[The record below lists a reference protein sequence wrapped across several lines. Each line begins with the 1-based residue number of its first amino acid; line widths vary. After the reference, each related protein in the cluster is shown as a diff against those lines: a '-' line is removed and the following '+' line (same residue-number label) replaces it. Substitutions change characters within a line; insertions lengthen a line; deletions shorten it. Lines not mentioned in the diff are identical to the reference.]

1 MAAARSFER
10 KQLNV
15 SSPQWNPIFC
25 NACLLP
31 SSRLQFSSILF
42 SSLSKRCNSHISINT
57 RSFEHLMEIHFR
69 SSMSN
74 DITQAFWYHGAISRA
89 TAESLL
95 ELEGDFILRASC
107 NNGQEQYVISC
118 KSVRRFDYDS
128 VQLLLANEL
137 PAYRA
142 SLWPRTVHDPRRL
155 WKECLDTRAYHHLYQ
170 QETSRLKTVD
180 DNFETANFES
190 SAQKK

>member
-1 MAAARSFER
+1 
-10 KQLNV
+10 
-15 SSPQWNPIFC
+15 
-25 NACLLP
+25 
-31 SSRLQFSSILF
+31 
-42 SSLSKRCNSHISINT
+42 
-57 RSFEHLMEIHFR
+57 
-69 SSMSN
+69 MSN

-142 SLWPRTVHDPRRL
+142 SL
-155 WKECLDTRAYHHLYQ
+155 
-170 QETSRLKTVD
+170 
-180 DNFETANFES
+180 
-190 SAQKK
+190 